1 MQPDYCHFLHFGRP
15 ALLPNIDSFFNI
27 ESLLMSTIHINAPAG
42 AFADTVLF
50 PGDPLRA
57 KFIADNFL
65 HDVIQVNDIRNM
77 LGFTGNYKGKRLSVM
92 GSGMGI
98 PSCMLYAKELITE
111 YGVKNII
118 RIGTAGGLKGTQLK
132 DLVIALSA
140 STDSSV
146 NRSRLLGYD
155 FAPCANF
162 ELARR
167 AVEAA
172 RTKNLRALTGNCFSS
187 DYFYHPVSTLV
198 DQMEK
203 MGVLCIEMEA
213 AGLYGVA
220 SEYGANALAILT
232 ISDHI
237 RTGEEMTAEE
247 RQIGLRNMVEVALE
261 TVPVV
266 AGQ

>member
-1 MQPDYCHFLHFGRP
+1 
-15 ALLPNIDSFFNI
+15 
-27 ESLLMSTIHINAPAG
+27 MSTVHINAPAN

-57 KFIADNFL
+57 KFIAEEFL
-65 HDVIQVNDIRNM
+65 QDAQKVNDIRNM
-77 LGFTGNYKGKRLSVM
+77 FGFTGTWKGKRVSVM

-118 RIGTAGGLKGTQLK
+118 RIGTAGGLKGTSLK
-132 DLVIALSA
+132 DIVVALSA
-140 STDSSV
+140 STDSGV

-155 FAPCANF
+155 FAPCADF

-167 AVEAA
+167 VVDVS
-172 RTKNLRALTGNCFSS
+172 RQRKLKVLTGSCFSS
-187 DYFYHPVSTLV
+187 DYFYHPVKEIY

-203 MGVLCIEMEA
+203 MGVLCVEMEA

-220 SEYGANALAILT
+220 AEYGANALAVLT

-237 RTGEEMTAEE
+237 RTGETMTAEE
-247 RQIGLRNMVEVALE
+247 RQVGLRQMVEVTLDAVCAL
-261 TVPVV
+261 
-266 AGQ
+266 

>member
-1 MQPDYCHFLHFGRP
+1 
-15 ALLPNIDSFFNI
+15 
-27 ESLLMSTIHINAPAG
+27 MSTVHIQAPSG

-57 KFIADNFL
+57 KFIADTFL
-65 HDVIQVNDIRNM
+65 SDTVQVNAIRNM
-77 LGFTGNYKGKRLSVM
+77 LGYTGRYKGKRISVM

-111 YGVKNII
+111 YGVKNLI
-118 RIGTAGGLKGTQLK
+118 RIGTAGGLKGTRLK
-132 DLVIALSA
+132 DIVVALSA

-155 FAPCANF
+155 FAPCADF

-167 AVEAA
+167 AVDVG
-172 RTKNLRALTGNCFSS
+172 RAKGMSVITGSCFSS
-187 DYFYHPVSTLV
+187 DFFYHPVKGLY
-198 DQMEK
+198 DRMED
-203 MGVLCIEMEA
+203 MGILCVEMEA

-220 SEYGANALAILT
+220 AEYGANALAILT

-237 RTGEEMTAEE
+237 RTGEELTAEE
-247 RQIGLRNMVEVALE
+247 RQEGLKQMIEVALE
-261 TVPVV
+261 V
-266 AGQ
+266 AP